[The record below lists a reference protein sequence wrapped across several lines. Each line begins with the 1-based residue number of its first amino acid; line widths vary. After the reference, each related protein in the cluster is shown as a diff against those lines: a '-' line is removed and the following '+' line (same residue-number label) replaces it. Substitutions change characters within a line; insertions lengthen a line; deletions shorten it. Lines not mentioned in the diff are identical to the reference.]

1 MLQYTQAHP
10 HITLDGHPIMGAPL
24 YSGHSAGLNNPALE
38 ATPDVGPIPAGQWRI
53 VRWDDHHDDKG
64 PVVAVLEPVG
74 HDAHG
79 RTRFLIHGDNALGNN
94 SASHGCIVAGPA
106 IRQTMRDSGYTD
118 LLVVSG
124 LNSTT
129 S

>member
-1 MLQYTQAHP
+1 MLHYIQVRP
-10 HITLDGHPIMGAPL
+10 LISRDKRPILGAPL
-24 YSGHSAGLNNPALE
+24 YSGHGAGLNSPAME
-38 ATPDVGPIPAGQWRI
+38 AVADIGPIPAGQWRI

-64 PVVAVLEPVG
+64 PIVAVLEPVG

-79 RTRFLIHGDNALGNN
+79 RTGFLIHGDNALGNN

-106 IRQTMRDSGYTD
+106 IRQTMRDSGDTD
-118 LLVVSG
+118 LLVISG
-124 LNSTT
+124 VNPTT